1 MLFSLDFWQKTVSY
15 EIALL
20 YNNHRSSH
28 RRCFVKKGV
37 LRNFTKLTGNSLY
50 ARVPFLI
57 NLGPRPATLLKKR
70 LALVF
75 SSEFYEISMNTF
87 LYRTSLVAAA
97 STTRFLSFMIYL
109 NTYYSVRFRLQ

>member
-37 LRNFTKLTGNSLY
+37 LKNFTKLTGNSLCQSL
-50 ARVPFLI
+50 FF
-57 NLGPRPATLLKKR
+57 NKLGPQACNFIKKET

-87 LYRTSLVAAA
+87 LYRTSLVAVS
-97 STTRFLSFMIYL
+97 STTRVLSFMIYL
-109 NTYYSVRFRLQ
+109 NTYYSVHFRLP